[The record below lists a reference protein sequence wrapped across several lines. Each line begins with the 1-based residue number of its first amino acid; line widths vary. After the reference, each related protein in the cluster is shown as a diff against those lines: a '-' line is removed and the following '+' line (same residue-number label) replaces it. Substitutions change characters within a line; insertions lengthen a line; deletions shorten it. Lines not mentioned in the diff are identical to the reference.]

1 MSTKIEILIMDDEA
15 ATRSIME
22 AVLTKSGYSV
32 TACSNGKEG
41 IDAFRKN
48 QHDLVITDISMP
60 VINGLEVITLIRK
73 ENAEVPIIAISG
85 VERSASFLSMADY
98 YTADVTIEKPI
109 NAQELLEAVKN
120 TLSAK
125 M

>member
-1 MSTKIEILIMDDEA
+1 MDDEG
-15 ATRSIME
+15 ATLGIME
-22 AVLTKSGYSV
+22 AVLAKAGYAI
-32 TACSNGKEG
+32 TACSNGKQG

-48 QHDLVITDISMP
+48 QFDLVITDISMP

-85 VERSASFLSMADY
+85 AERSSSFLSMADY

-109 NAQELLEAVKN
+109 NAQELIEAVKN
-120 TLSAK
+120 ALARDE
-125 M
+125 